1 VYVLSAAQIKAWD
14 AYTIKHELITSV
26 DLMERAARACVDWIE
41 KHCRQKVLN
50 IFCGKGNN
58 GGDGLAIARLL
69 LQRKKT
75 VKVYI
80 LEIGKEGTTDFRI
93 NLERLQAL
101 SESVH
106 FLQDEAQIPKME
118 KDEVVIDALFGT
130 GLNTSLTGLAAAL
143 TRHINQSGVL
153 AISIDLPSGMFADQ
167 SSKGNA
173 IIKADHTLTFQCIKL
188 ALLVQENGPFTGQV
202 HLLDIMLHPGFL
214 EDQQFTKQLID
225 TSLVKKIYRPRYAFA
240 HKGTYGHALLIGGSH
255 GKMGAA
261 VLATKACVHTGAG
274 LTSVCIP
281 SCGYNIMQTCVPEAM
296 VLTDENER
304 WLTQLPAEP
313 DQYAAIGIGPGIG
326 TEEATMKLLS
336 YICKRYEKPMVIDAD
351 GLNCIAI
358 NKDLFTQLPPFSVLT
373 PHPKEFDRLFG
384 LHETDFERLQTAVDA
399 AAKFKIIIVLK
410 GHHTIITTPGGLQF
424 FNTTGNAGMAKGGSG
439 DVLTGIITS
448 LLAQGYQPVYA
459 ALLGVW
465 IHGSAGDSAAAHFS
479 METIT
484 SSDIINHLYLP
495 FQLLNKRG
503 TE

>member
-14 AYTIKHELITSV
+14 AYTIKHEPITSV

-173 IIKADHTLTFQCIKL
+173 IIKADHTLTFQCFKL

-326 TEEATMKLLS
+326 T
-336 YICKRYEKPMVIDAD
+336 
-351 GLNCIAI
+351 
-358 NKDLFTQLPPFSVLT
+358 
-373 PHPKEFDRLFG
+373 
-384 LHETDFERLQTAVDA
+384 
-399 AAKFKIIIVLK
+399 
-410 GHHTIITTPGGLQF
+410 
-424 FNTTGNAGMAKGGSG
+424 
-439 DVLTGIITS
+439 
-448 LLAQGYQPVYA
+448 
-459 ALLGVW
+459 
-465 IHGSAGDSAAAHFS
+465 
-479 METIT
+479 
-484 SSDIINHLYLP
+484 
-495 FQLLNKRG
+495 
-503 TE
+503 